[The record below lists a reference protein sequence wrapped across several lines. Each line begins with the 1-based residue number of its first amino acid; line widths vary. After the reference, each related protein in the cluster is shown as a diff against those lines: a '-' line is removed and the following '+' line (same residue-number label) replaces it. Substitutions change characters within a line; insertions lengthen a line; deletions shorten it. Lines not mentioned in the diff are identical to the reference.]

1 MWLLQETIHLI
12 RFFSHPINSP
22 PPHLGHNSL
31 VLLRRAGLTGVCR
44 LGRSGECGGRRQ
56 HIVPRAGSA
65 LWLTVLQT
73 NAHFISPSSIL
84 RAPFSFHLPFDGNR
98 LLIRC
103 SFRQALLRSS
113 LKQKMFDKRV
123 KISREIQSFAF
134 KKWEEQTWE
143 SAACLCRDSTDL
155 HFSGERIN

>member
-1 MWLLQETIHLI
+1 MASTRDHSSHSILLPPNQFPFPSPWPQFPCTFAASWTDWSVQTWSEWRMWRATATHRSASRLCPLI
-12 RFFSHPINSP
+12 D
-22 PPHLGHNSL
+22 
-31 VLLRRAGLTGVCR
+31 
-44 LGRSGECGGRRQ
+44 RSADR
-56 HIVPRAGSA
+56 
-65 LWLTVLQT
+65 

-84 RAPFSFHLPFDGNR
+84 RALFFFHLPFDGNR

-134 KKWEEQTWE
+134 KKWEEQT
-143 SAACLCRDSTDL
+143 
-155 HFSGERIN
+155 